1 MAEAAPDV
9 VKVSA
14 EAAPDVVKVSKEVA
28 SEVVVDGVRKSAEEK
43 TGIKNSE

>member
-1 MAEAAPDV
+1 MVDV

-14 EAAPDVVKVSKEVA
+14 EAAPDVVKFSKEVA
-28 SEVVVDGVRKSAEEK
+28 SVVVVVVVRKSAEEK

>member
-1 MAEAAPDV
+1 MVDV

-28 SEVVVDGVRKSAEEK
+28 SEVVVVVVRKSAEEK